1 VHTLVSNQKMMSA
14 DTKTKLQACV
24 RGVSEV
30 LETPR
35 GLTFNRLPK
44 WALNQFSQVENITKV
59 AGQLSGARFEIL
71 TSASQVTLRYRS
83 IRDSAPD
90 FNWIAGPSTVAVSC
104 SDFEESVSHSDGD
117 LRIWKG
123 HEVVEVVEGVDS
135 LAVFNLPLSQT
146 PRIVKIWLPQNCM
159 VEVIDLNANADWD
172 VAPDS
177 VQPKWIHYGSSISH
191 CEEASG
197 PLGVWPV
204 AVARN
209 LDLDVFNIGLSGSAN
224 LEHAV
229 ARTIRN
235 LPADLI
241 SLKVGINIVN
251 GANHTERTF
260 GPAVHGF
267 IDTIR
272 DGHPTAPILVIS
284 PVCCPGH
291 ENNPGPSSD
300 VSGKVVGQEF
310 GPYEWIGE
318 LTLRGIRKI
327 LAEIVEAR
335 AKEDSNI
342 FYLDGLKLFNEVEA
356 ESMPD
361 GIHPD
366 AAGYETIAA
375 NFLDNYPKDWFKPQ

>member
-1 VHTLVSNQKMMSA
+1 MSA
-14 DTKTKLQACV
+14 DTKSKLQACV

-30 LETPR
+30 FETPR

-59 AGQLSGARFEIL
+59 AGQLSGARFDIL

-104 SDFEESVSHSDGD
+104 SGFEESISHSDGN

-123 HEVVEVVEGVDS
+123 NEVVEIVEGQDS
-135 LAVFNLPLSQT
+135 LAEFNLPVSQS

-159 VEVIDLNANADWD
+159 VEVIDLNANANWD

-204 AVARN
+204 VVARK

-224 LEHAV
+224 LEQSV
-229 ARTIRN
+229 ARTIRDR
-235 LPADLI
+235 PADLI

-251 GANHTERTF
+251 CASYTDRTF

-272 DGHPTAPILVIS
+272 DGHPAAPILVIS

-291 ENNPGPSSD
+291 ENNPGPSSA
-300 VSGKVVGQEF
+300 VTGKVVGQEF
-310 GPYEWIGE
+310 GPHEWIGE

-342 FYLDGLKLFNEVEA
+342 FYLDGLKLFNEAEA

-375 NFLDNYPKDWFKPQ
+375 NFLANYPKDWFKPQ